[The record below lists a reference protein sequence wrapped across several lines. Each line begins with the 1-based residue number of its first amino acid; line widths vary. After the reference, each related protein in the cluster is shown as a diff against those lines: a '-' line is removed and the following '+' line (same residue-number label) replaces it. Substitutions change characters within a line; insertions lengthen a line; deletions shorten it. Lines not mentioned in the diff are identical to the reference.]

1 MLRDTTFVTYQIISE
16 RYKNIFKME
25 KQVQQQ
31 LKGKK
36 ILFATTPGD
45 GHFNPLTGLAKHL
58 QGLGCDVRW
67 FTSDYYTR
75 QLEKLGIQHYAY
87 EKTLN
92 LTGDNIDDY
101 LNRRSI
107 TDMIEKLNF
116 DVEHLCIARA
126 PEIYAD
132 VAKINES
139 FPFDILIA
147 DNGVTAVP
155 LIRAGLNKL
164 VVTIGVVP
172 LVEDTPELGP
182 IGMAMPPA
190 TDEATLAEYAEIRD
204 QAVNVLFKRVV
215 DMYGDILNE
224 FGVKHERS
232 MFTNQM
238 VKLTDLYLQIGS
250 PGFDYKRS
258 QTSDNVRFIG
268 ALLPYKPEVKEHD
281 CWFDERVNQYQK
293 VVLVTQGTV
302 EKDTTKLTEPTLE
315 AFKDTEVLVIATT
328 AGSNTDALREK
339 YRDSNNI
346 IIEDYIPFNEVM
358 PYAHVYI
365 TNGGYG
371 GSLLSINHRLPMVA
385 AGLHEGKSEICA
397 RIGYLGYGIN
407 LNTETPTPKAIHK
420 AAEEIMNSEVYKH
433 NMIRLYHEMN
443 NYNAKELCTQYIAEL
458 LSGSPVYKAEQ
469 ADIAAN

>member
-1 MLRDTTFVTYQIISE
+1 
-16 RYKNIFKME
+16 ME
-25 KQVQQQ
+25 TQVLEQ

-58 QGLGCDVRW
+58 QSLGCDVRW
-67 FTSDYYTR
+67 FTSDYYTS
-75 QLEKLGIQHYAY
+75 QLEKLGIQHYTY

-92 LTGDNIDDY
+92 LTGDNIDDH

-116 DVEHLCIARA
+116 DVEHLCIVRA

-155 LIRAGLNKL
+155 LIRVGLNKP

-172 LVEDTPELGP
+172 LIEDSPELGP

-190 TDEATLAEYAEIRD
+190 TDEASLAEYAELRD
-204 QAVNVLFKRVV
+204 HAVNVLFKRVV

-258 QTSDNVRFIG
+258 QISDNVRFIG
-268 ALLPYKPEVKEHD
+268 ALLPYKSEAKQHSP
-281 CWFDERVNQYQK
+281 WFDERINQYQK
-293 VVLVTQGTV
+293 VILVTQGTV
-302 EKDTTKLTEPTLE
+302 EKNTSKLTEPTLE
-315 AFKDTEVLVIATT
+315 AFKDTDVLVIATT
-328 AGSNTDALREK
+328 AGSNTQELREK
-339 YRDSNNI
+339 YRDSKNL
-346 IIEDYIPFNEVM
+346 IIEDYIPFNDVM
-358 PYAHVYI
+358 PYAHVYV

-371 GSLLSINHRLPMVA
+371 GCLLSISHQLPMVA
-385 AGLHEGKSEICA
+385 AGVHEGKSEICA

-407 LNTETPTPKAIHK
+407 LHTETPTSVSIRNAVDKVIGNEDFK
-420 AAEEIMNSEVYKH
+420 QNI
-433 NMIRLYHEMN
+433 IRLREELN
-443 NYNAKELCTQYIAEL
+443 SYNAQERCIQYIAEL
-458 LSGSPVYKAEQ
+458 LSGLPVSKQEQ
-469 ADIAAN
+469 IDIEVN